1 MSLEPSDFDIQAALL
16 RQRDDPQEL
25 LTYFATK
32 MLAALPTLTTV
43 ERSGF
48 LGRGPIRKVTVALAT
63 SRYTLELHRSNLSG
77 QRAKIVRGVEI
88 AHEDLPIPAWVA
100 QLTEDLRR
108 EATQNDTVAQALR
121 HLIFD

>member
-16 RQRDDPQEL
+16 RQRDAPEEL
-25 LTYFATK
+25 LIYFATK
-32 MLAALPTLTTV
+32 MLAVLPTLTTV
-43 ERSGF
+43 EHSGF
-48 LGRGPIRKVTVALAT
+48 LGRGSARKVTIALAN
-63 SRYTLELHRSNLSG
+63 SRYILELRHGNLSG

-88 AHEDLPIPAWVA
+88 AHEDLPVPVWVA
-100 QLTEDLRR
+100 QLTEELRR